1 MAKSVEL
8 NSAMLLLVTFT
19 TLYLSLPYLWQ
30 GWGSFTIKLI
40 SSYTLTNLDESFL
53 NALMLETMFLSTR
66 MVLPI
71 VGAAFVTGLAVSVLQ
86 AGFVVSGEGLKMN
99 LGRLNPLEGFKRL
112 FSKRA
117 GVELFKSIWKVLA
130 VGYIA
135 YNTVYDN
142 IGLFPKLMDADIITA
157 VGLVNEMIFSIAWK
171 VGLLLLVMAILDYFY
186 QWWELEQSLKM
197 SKQEVKDEYKQTE
210 GDPQVKAKIKEQ
222 QRKMAMR
229 RMMSQV
235 PTADVVITNPT
246 HYSVA
251 LSYEAKLMDAP
262 VVVAKGQDLVALRIR
277 EIARQNGVTIVEDK
291 PLAQALYRSVE
302 IGDKVP
308 PELYQAVAEV
318 LAFVYRLK
326 RRAY

>member
-30 GWGSFTIKLI
+30 GWGAFTVKLI
-40 SSYTLTNLDESFL
+40 SSYTLSNLDESFL
-53 NALMLETMFLSTR
+53 NALMLETMLVTAR

-86 AGFVVSGEGLKMN
+86 TGFVVSGEGLKMN

-117 GVELFKSIWKVLA
+117 VVELFKSLWKVLA

-135 YNTVYDN
+135 YTTVYDN
-142 IGLFPKLMDADIITA
+142 IGLFPQLMDADIITA
-157 VGLVNEMIFSIAWK
+157 VSLVNEMIFTIAWK

-197 SKQEVKDEYKQTE
+197 SKQEIKDEYKQTE

-246 HYSVA
+246 HFSVA
-251 LSYEAKLMDAP
+251 LKYESKLMDAP

-302 IGDKVP
+302 IGDRVP

-318 LAFVYRLK
+318 LAFVYRLR